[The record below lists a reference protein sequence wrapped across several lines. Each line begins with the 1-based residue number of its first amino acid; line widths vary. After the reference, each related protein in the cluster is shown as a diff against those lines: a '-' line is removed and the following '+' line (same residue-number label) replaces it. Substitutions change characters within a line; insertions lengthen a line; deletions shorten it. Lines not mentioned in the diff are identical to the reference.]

1 MGERA
6 EGERERRWGNGERRG
21 MEWRKREMAEINTDN
36 LQNLRGFILVDF
48 EDFLY
53 IKKKS
58 NINLISLTD

>member
-1 MGERA
+1 
-6 EGERERRWGNGERRG
+6 

-53 IKKKS
+53 ISKKKIKYKFDI
-58 NINLISLTD
+58 INRLAFHIQNEIFDFQRH